1 MTPQELHYLSQAF
14 FFLMLAG
21 FGFSWPFSIIRTY
34 QAGHSGK
41 GVAGKSPLCMI
52 LILVGYVCG
61 IASKLVCP
69 IPEGLTWLQDKW
81 LVLVYL
87 IDMALV
93 STDLGLYCRYTR
105 KRRSGKV
112 TREESDRLAALVAK
126 G

>member
-1 MTPQELHYLSQAF
+1 MEVSQICEF
-14 FFLMLAG
+14 FMLFA
-21 FGFSWPFSIIRTY
+21 FGFSWPFAIARTY
-34 QAGHSGK
+34 KAGHSGK
-41 GVAGKSPLCMI
+41 GVAGKSPMFMI
-52 LILVGYVCG
+52 IILVGYVCG

-93 STDLGLYCRYTR
+93 STDLGLYCHYTR
-105 KRRSGKV
+105 KMRSGKV
-112 TREESDRLAALVAK
+112 TREESDRLAALLAK